1 MVTITFQPANKVV
14 QAVVGQ
20 NLKDVAAA
28 ARIPIKYNCK
38 KGYVCT
44 LPRYLKHPNTPHQKA
59 CNSLSCTPPDHAT
72 IQGVRHLHSGIEREK
87 DPHLHGHRPPWHA
100 QERVHH
106 QGAQVG
112 NV

>member
-38 KGYVCT
+38 KGYVQS
-44 LPRYLKHPNTPHQKA
+44 TPASATDKRA
-59 CNSLSCTPPDHAT
+59 TSLIVPTT
-72 IQGVRHLHSGIEREK
+72 
-87 DPHLHGHRPPWHA
+87 RPCHDTGSAAPA
-100 QERVHH
+100 QW
-106 QGAQVG
+106 
-112 NV
+112 N